1 MGVLKWQLLYRHLRD
16 MHKVSLTLEDSIRL
30 VSLLVSELE
39 LEHTYMKIGKPVE
52 DQADSLL
59 NRNEESA

>member
-39 LEHTYMKIGKPVE
+39 LEHTYMKTGKPVE